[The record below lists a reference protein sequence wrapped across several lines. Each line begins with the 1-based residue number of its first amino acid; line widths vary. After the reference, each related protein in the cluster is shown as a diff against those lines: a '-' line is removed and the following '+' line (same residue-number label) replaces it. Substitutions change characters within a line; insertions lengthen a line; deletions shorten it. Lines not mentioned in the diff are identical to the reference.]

1 MTSLRRVAVI
11 LLIIILVGCF
21 ASCNYGG
28 ATTMSGEK
36 IDFLA
41 LELSAL
47 EGYVE
52 IGQYTE
58 LEIELGESDKGSAV
72 WNAVIS
78 GSKVKSYPEKQVYY
92 YVEQLQG
99 QYKYYAEQAGISY
112 EEMLGQLGMDEVAI
126 LKEAKAMTKG
136 DIIYAIVVKKENI
149 SLSESEKQSLV
160 GRYVDKYVSEYGYT
174 KEYVE
179 KNLIDEIYGSM
190 LYDKTTEFLIINNRF
205 E

>member
-1 MTSLRRVAVI
+1 
-11 LLIIILVGCF
+11 
-21 ASCNYGG
+21 
-28 ATTMSGEK
+28 MSGEK